1 MSPVPDDP
9 RRPPALDA
17 SVLPGLVGY
26 DQAALDAAGV
36 SLVISDARTA
46 DLPICWVSPAFT
58 ALTGYPAERVLGVNC
73 RFLQTDQTSESS
85 RARIRDALAT
95 GEPVRETLLNRRA
108 DGSVLWNELLAPI
121 RYGGGDVTHVAGYQ
135 VDVTSRVT
143 AHAAHDRFLEA
154 ERRARSQAGR
164 TRAPR

>member
-1 MSPVPDDP
+1 MSSFPDG
-9 RRPPALDA
+9 PPALDA

-36 SLVISDARTA
+36 SLVISDAGTA

-58 ALTGYPAERVLGVNC
+58 TLTGYPAGRVLGVNC
-73 RFLQTDQTSESS
+73 RFLQTEQTSESS
-85 RARIRDALAT
+85 RARIREALTA
-95 GEPVRETLLNRRA
+95 GDPVRETLLNRRA
-108 DGSVLWNELLAPI
+108 DGSVFWNELLLAPI
-121 RYGGGDVTHVAGYQ
+121 RAGGGDVTHVAGYQ